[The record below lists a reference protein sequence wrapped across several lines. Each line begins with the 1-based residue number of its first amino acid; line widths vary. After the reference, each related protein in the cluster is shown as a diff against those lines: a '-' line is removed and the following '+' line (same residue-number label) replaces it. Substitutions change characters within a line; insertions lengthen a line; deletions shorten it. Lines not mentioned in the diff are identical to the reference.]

1 MGPTSIMFELVVN
14 ARRLRNSKFKLCGA
28 KRKFE
33 NWDLHAK
40 LGAIEIT

>member
-1 MGPTSIMFELVVN
+1 MGPISIMFELVAN
-14 ARRLRNSKFKLCGA
+14 ARKLRNSKLRGA
-28 KRKFE
+28 KLK